1 MRRSDDAYG
10 PDEWSD
16 PKAATIQFLRARSKC
31 AVVTEEISLRDKL
44 LMGVSASEAP
54 EEPPVQASTADS
66 WGFPDID
73 LWFFFLI
80 RALSSTYYSVCRAD
94 AVVSVYTDART
105 SVSHNVFI
113 VHYNWLYVYNVISTE
128 GI

>member
-10 PDEWSD
+10 PDERSD

-31 AVVTEEISLRDKL
+31 SVVTEEISLRDKL

-54 EEPPVQASTADS
+54 EEPPVQVSAADS

-73 LWFFFLI
+73 LCFFLSE
-80 RALSSTYYSVCRAD
+80 RCPPPTTVRRAD
-94 AVVSVYTDART
+94 AVVSVYNDART
-105 SVSHNVFI
+105 SVSHNEFI
-113 VHYNWLYVYNVISTE
+113 VH
-128 GI
+128 